1 MTGEHGLDAMER
13 GDERGNGGVS
23 VCMAAKVREASL
35 NLSSVNQA
43 VAELTSPRRF
53 CGLEN
58 SAGSLDWPFPMLKY
72 KYIFRVKY
80 TEAILSNSTR
90 KLLWYQITKMLITV

>member
-1 MTGEHGLDAMER
+1 
-13 GDERGNGGVS
+13 
-23 VCMAAKVREASL
+23 MAAKVREASL

-43 VAELTSPRRF
+43 VAEHRLVAF
-53 CGLEN
+53 AALKN

-80 TEAILSNSTR
+80 TEAILSNSTQ